1 MERLQFNIKYRG
13 LIESGK
19 YSVVTDWG
27 WPVEIV
33 KWECGG
39 SYPILAVS
47 NLGGGDPMSM
57 FVSVD
62 GITKDQLDKLYIV
75 SDGPIFSEFEEAFVK
90 EACEVHGAVVP
101 VDVEN
106 VKESCS
112 RLMAIAER
120 EVELNLRAQLNADVP
135 CWYHMFGGAAG
146 GGDKEIYLI
155 RNAYGSYFLSKSIT
169 DGDEYLLLESL
180 EKLPGLPRTQK

>member
-1 MERLQFNIKYRG
+1 MERLQFNIKYRP

-19 YSVVTDWG
+19 YGVVTGWG

-47 NLGGGDPMSM
+47 NLDGGDPISM

-62 GITKDQLDKLYIV
+62 GITKDQLDKLYII
-75 SDGPIFSEFEEAFVK
+75 SDGPIFTEFEEAFVK

-101 VDVEN
+101 VDIEN
-106 VKESCS
+106 VKESCH

-120 EVELNLRAQLNADVP
+120 EVELNLRAQLTEDMP
-135 CWYHMFGGAAG
+135 RWRHMGGGAAG
-146 GGDKEIYLI
+146 GGDREIYLV
-155 RNAYGSYFLSKSIT
+155 RSYYGSYSLSKSIT
-169 DGDEYLLLESL
+169 DGNDYILLEEL
-180 EKLPGLPRTQK
+180 EKLPGLTRTQK